1 MTLDSLRRLTHL
13 NEKGKMQKL
22 SGTKLIRFALAPFSF
37 FKNKSFSGKLATQIR
52 ESVTQENRKMIRE
65 GDKSF
70 YFYTLRGGRDPATSK
85 CNYITRL
92 IPTTNDHIERSV

>member
-52 ESVTQENRKMIRE
+52 ESVAFAQENRKMIRE

-85 CNYITRL
+85 SI
-92 IPTTNDHIERSV
+92 